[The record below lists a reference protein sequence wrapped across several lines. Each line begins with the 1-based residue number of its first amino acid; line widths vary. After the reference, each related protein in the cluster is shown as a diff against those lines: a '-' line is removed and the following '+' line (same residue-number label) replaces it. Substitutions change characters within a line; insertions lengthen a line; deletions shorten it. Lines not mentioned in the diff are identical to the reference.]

1 MNDTHTFLESFEEK
15 PTPPSKSKLGAGS
28 LAILGG
34 ILVAVVVIGIALVR
48 VQQTQPT
55 EGQAPDFE
63 VTTFT
68 GETFRLSDQRGKI
81 VVLNFWGSW
90 CPPCRDEAPLLE
102 ALWQDYQDQDV
113 VVLGIAYAD
122 TEQGSLNFIQE
133 FGITYPNA
141 PDLRTEIS
149 KNLYHIIGAPE
160 TFIIDRQGN
169 IRRFFFQILPDAAVN
184 TDNNLFVTD
193 SSVRATLDE
202 IISEGD
208 TPPALTEETGS

>member
-1 MNDTHTFLESFEEK
+1 VNDTNLFLESFDEK
-15 PTPPSKSKLGAGS
+15 PTPPTKKLGAGS
-28 LAILGG
+28 IAILGG

-55 EGQAPDFE
+55 EGKAPDFE
-63 VTTFT
+63 VTTFD
-68 GETFRLSDQRGKI
+68 GETFRLSDQLGKI

-102 ALWQDYQDQDV
+102 SLWQDYQDQGVLV
-113 VVLGIAYAD
+113 VGIAYAD

-149 KNLYHIIGAPE
+149 KNRYHIIGAPE

-169 IRRFFFQILPDAAVN
+169 IRRFFFQILPNTAAN
-184 TDNNLFVTD
+184 PDNNLFVTD
-193 SSVRATLDE
+193 ASVRATLDE
-202 IISEGD
+202 LIAEGT
-208 TPPALTEETGS
+208 TPQQPTAEETGL